1 VLNFSQVEAMAWRAA
16 RLTEARSLVRLLLAE
31 PRPAGDSVKRDP
43 PSGRKLHDWS
53 MSRAYTSRRRACW
66 EAAHGASAMT
76 SDFAAAM
83 REAEET
89 RPSDLTP
96 VRSREKAT

>member
-1 VLNFSQVEAMAWRAA
+1 MASRET
-16 RLTEARSLVRLLLAE
+16 RLTEARSLVRLLAE

-43 PSGRKLHDWS
+43 PGGAQAPPLVHE
-53 MSRAYTSRRRACW
+53 SRVHISAARACW

-83 REAEET
+83 RKAEET